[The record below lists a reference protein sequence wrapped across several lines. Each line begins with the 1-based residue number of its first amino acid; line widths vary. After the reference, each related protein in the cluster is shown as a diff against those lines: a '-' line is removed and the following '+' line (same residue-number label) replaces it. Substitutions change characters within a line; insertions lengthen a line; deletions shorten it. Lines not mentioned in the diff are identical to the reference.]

1 MKDINEIAKNDDQF
15 VSNVISALTDA
26 DKLQYEID
34 NSSKYDDIDVYW
46 NENVIRNNLEFV
58 KDLVETRKN
67 LGLEYDVDKV
77 IQSLNLKDNV
87 EF

>member
-1 MKDINEIAKNDDQF
+1 MKDITEIAKSDDKF
-15 VSNVISALTDA
+15 VSNVISALTDS

-34 NSSKYDDIDVYW
+34 NASKYDDVDVYW
-46 NENVIRNNLEFV
+46 NETVIKNNLEFV

>member
-1 MKDINEIAKNDDQF
+1 MKDINDIAKNDDQF

-58 KDLVETRKN
+58 KDLVEIRKN